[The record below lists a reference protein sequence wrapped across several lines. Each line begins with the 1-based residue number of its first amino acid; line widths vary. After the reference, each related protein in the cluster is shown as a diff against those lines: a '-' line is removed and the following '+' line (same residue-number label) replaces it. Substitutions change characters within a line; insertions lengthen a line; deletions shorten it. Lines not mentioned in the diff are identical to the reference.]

1 MQQQQL
7 NIVQLIENNPITK
20 LSSRYNN
27 KLLNK
32 IKANFTGFE
41 QQLFVSSFYCFL
53 NYDKNIDFV
62 IDLDDVWKW
71 LGFSQKAK
79 AFSLLEKN
87 FQNDVDYTNVT
98 SPEGKAVLVK
108 QNGGQNIKKIF
119 LTIKCFK
126 SLCLKAQTKKASEIH
141 EYYMKLEETL
151 QEIVEEESNE
161 LKLQLENKDKQ
172 LKEKDEEN
180 KLLTNELE
188 KTELIPNIYIYNI
201 DTTKKNPELKIGFS
215 KNVHNR
221 IKPYKQV
228 CKYGKIELSIPVPF
242 LDIKIVESYIHLLLS
257 QFKVKDEVFQLD
269 VEEAKLIILN
279 IINHINIINISNVS
293 DRQLK
298 LSKCYENQVQI
309 LNNQTEFHTKISTNE
324 ISTQTDFN
332 EDEPLS
338 KPLIFQD
345 NQLHNNFNDFVEK
358 FCVVRSDVEVNS
370 KDIIGKYRL
379 WSKNTKKEVTIAF
392 KNFLDTKFKYCRLQ
406 NQDKNQVVNGYSG
419 IKLKDIEYKKSLCK
433 TDAETFI
440 FEKCLFTPGGTIL
453 KNTLLDEYVT
463 WKKNIGKNINN
474 NEMEEI
480 INYLKPNENVLYST
494 VWTSQGS
501 GQGYYGIILKCEVK
515 EYKKPSTTSKKVYK
529 RETKTNELL
538 GTWDTIAK
546 AAESEN
552 ISAAKMSRSVKNKT
566 VYNDDYYYSDQ

>member
-1 MQQQQL
+1 L
-7 NIVQLIENNPITK
+7 
-20 LSSRYNN
+20 
-27 KLLNK
+27 
-32 IKANFTGFE
+32 E
-41 QQLFVSSFYCFL
+41 QQLFITAFYCYL
-53 NYDKNIDFV
+53 NYHTTNDFV
-62 IDLDDVWKW
+62 IDLDDVWRW
-71 LGFSQKAK
+71 LGFSTKQK
-79 AFSLLEKN
+79 FLLLLEKN
-87 FQNDVDYTNVT
+87 FEINKDYKRLLN
-98 SPEGKAVLVK
+98 SQVK
-108 QNGGQNIKKIF
+108 KDCEEKKHGGHNKELFMLNIKTFKLIC
-119 LTIKCFK
+119 IK
-126 SLCLKAQTKKASEIH
+126 ADTKKAREIH
-141 EYYMKLEETL
+141 EYYIKLEEL
-151 QEIVEEESNE
+151 LYEVIEEESNE

-172 LKEKDEEN
+172 LKEKDDEN

-257 QFKVKDEVFQLD
+257 KFKVKDEVFQLD

-298 LSKCYENQVQI
+298 LSKCYDVQSQI
-309 LNNQTEFHTKISTNE
+309 LNNQSTIHTKISTNE

-338 KPLIFQD
+338 KPIIFED
-345 NQLHNNFNDFVEK
+345 NQLNNNFNEFVEK
-358 FCVVRSDVEVNS
+358 FCVVRNDVEVNS

-406 NQDKNQVVNGYSG
+406 YQDKNQVVNGYTG
-419 IKLKDIEYKKSLCK
+419 IKLKDIEYKKSLNK

-440 FEKCLFTPGGTIL
+440 FEKCIFTPGGTIL
-453 KNTLLDEYVT
+453 KNTLLDEYIT
-463 WKKNIGKNINN
+463 WKKNIGKDINN
-474 NEMEEI
+474 TEMDEI
-480 INYLKPNENVLYST
+480 LNYLKLNENVLYST

-501 GQGYYGIILKCEVK
+501 GQGYYGLLLKSDEK

-529 RETKTNELL
+529 REAKTNELL

-566 VYNDDYYYSDQ
+566 VFNDDYYYSVQ